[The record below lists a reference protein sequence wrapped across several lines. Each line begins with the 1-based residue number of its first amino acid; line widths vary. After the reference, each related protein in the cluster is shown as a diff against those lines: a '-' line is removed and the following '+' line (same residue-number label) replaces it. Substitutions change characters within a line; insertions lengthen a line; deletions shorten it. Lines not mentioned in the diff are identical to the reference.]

1 MGRKDRI
8 DPATSPIEE
17 NYMNE
22 IIKEVNL
29 VAKIHGYEKLKDIK
43 MVDKTRYSALV
54 GKTGVRILVDIQS
67 ENVWQ
72 WQPYKKKLVLQ
83 QRKVG
88 G

>member
-1 MGRKDRI
+1 
-8 DPATSPIEE
+8 
-17 NYMNE
+17 MN
-22 IIKEVNL
+22 KVTREVRE
-29 VAKIHGYEKLKDIK
+29 VAKQYGYERLSCIIRMDI
-43 MVDKTRYSALV
+43 TRYSAMV

>member
-1 MGRKDRI
+1 
-8 DPATSPIEE
+8 
-17 NYMNE
+17 MNE
-22 IIKEVNL
+22 VMKEVRT
-29 VAKIHGYEKLKDIK
+29 VAKKYGYEKLTCITRMDI
-43 MVDKTRYSALV
+43 TRYSANI

>member
-1 MGRKDRI
+1 M
-8 DPATSPIEE
+8 
-17 NYMNE
+17 
-22 IIKEVNL
+22 
-29 VAKIHGYEKLKDIK
+29 DI
-43 MVDKTRYSALV
+43 TRYSANI